1 MKVTSL
7 VAAIASHAGKI
18 WKNRFGN
25 SWSLLVKFR
34 CSHWLAFTTIFS
46 VLSLVYIWILLF
58 GAFAIMMGYH
68 VD

>member
-34 CSHWLAFTTIFS
+34 FTTIFS